1 MTLIPLV
8 AASWASML
16 VRNTADM
23 WLRSS
28 LEFIPHRSNVQWDRV
43 FCKIM
48 QPRSDSGRGKVPF
61 KRDSTHSTHNGGA
74 ARAPLPSDLSAWSRW
89 ARVGVLLGWGAL
101 VGVEGGW

>member
-1 MTLIPLV
+1 MHCRDT
-8 AASWASML
+8 
-16 VRNTADM
+16 
-23 WLRSS
+23 
-28 LEFIPHRSNVQWDRV
+28 HRSNVQWDRV